1 MAATWVLAISS
12 LLGSVSATVAMVV
25 GLHNARKIGNVHAEV
40 KTSNGLTVAAL
51 ADRGE
56 GRRIETEVPAD
67 ERTPA
72 EQKYVNGLNEG
83 GRYL

>member
-1 MAATWVLAISS
+1 MAAEWVLAISS
-12 LLGSVSATVAMVV
+12 LIGSMSATVALIV
-25 GLHNARKIGNVHAEV
+25 GMHNARKLGAVHAEV

-56 GRRIETEVPAD
+56 GRRIETDVPAE
-67 ERTPA
+67 ERTPQ
-72 EQKYVNGLNEG
+72 EQKYVDGLNEG